1 MKKLKIGN
9 ESVRI
14 VVSLSVI
21 ALVAALLL
29 AAVNLFTQV
38 NEKEELQK
46 AIAEN
51 YSSPIAEEI
60 STDGYVG
67 LNGTELQA
75 AYRAEDG
82 AYIFLIHVSKA
93 NRVGYS
99 ADGVGVITVIKDG
112 VIYGSIDILDTRY
125 GSLWTN
131 ISDTM
136 VSEAGISYGD
146 SVIVTI
152 SYKGR
157 VVYSYPLTL
166 CRNFTEVSMGEA
178 LVYINSLLNIGV
190 ALNQGSFASA
200 YHIGTGEGWLITL
213 KKN

>member
-112 VIYGSIDILDTRY
+112 AIVKVAGYSHSETPGLGANAFKEDYLKQYEGVSVDDIYVPDDLELTFPDT
-125 GSLWTN
+125 
-131 ISDTM
+131 
-136 VSEAGISYGD
+136 AG
-146 SVIVTI
+146 
-152 SYKGR
+152 
-157 VVYSYPLTL
+157 
-166 CRNFTEVSMGEA
+166 NFTPEKVTSA
-178 LVYINSLLNIGV
+178 TYTTNAV
-190 ALNQGSFASA
+190 FAAVKGAVRA
-200 YHIGTGEGWLITL
+200 YNELGGGL
-213 KKN
+213 